1 MKISNKISLSFFV
14 GSIFLGVVATSVIY
28 KIGNESLNALVSNQ
42 LRTIVISR
50 SVHIET
56 ILEGYKKI
64 NEMLATGNIFKNA
77 VDISKDYNERIDQA
91 NKRIKN
97 TLQSFPAISR
107 IRLLDENGIVIAS
120 SHKDIG
126 FDESTERIFLKGRE
140 GVFIEDIHV
149 SKITGNIVV
158 RVASPVTLN
167 GEFAGVAII
176 NFNEKELF
184 GIAMDKTGLGKTGEI
199 YFVDKNG
206 YIISPSRFKDKSF
219 LKIRVNYEDIK
230 KIGIEKQE
238 HIFSIYSNY
247 RGIEVLGVREHISL
261 LKGSIVAEI
270 DKNEALELLLKM
282 QNLLIFIVI
291 FIFFGSWLIGLFV
304 GRIISQPILMLKKGS
319 EII

>member
-176 NFNEKELF
+176 NFNEK
-184 GIAMDKTGLGKTGEI
+184 
-199 YFVDKNG
+199 
-206 YIISPSRFKDKSF
+206 
-219 LKIRVNYEDIK
+219 
-230 KIGIEKQE
+230 
-238 HIFSIYSNY
+238 
-247 RGIEVLGVREHISL
+247 
-261 LKGSIVAEI
+261 
-270 DKNEALELLLKM
+270 
-282 QNLLIFIVI
+282 
-291 FIFFGSWLIGLFV
+291 
-304 GRIISQPILMLKKGS
+304 
-319 EII
+319 